1 MTVGHLNVPAT
12 MRGGGGIGGELG
24 GKTLKKNVT
33 MPRYVNEEATPSSLM
48 Y

>member
-1 MTVGHLNVPAT
+1 MTVGHLNIPAT
-12 MRGGGGIGGELG
+12 MRGGGGELG

>member
-12 MRGGGGIGGELG
+12 VRGGGLG